1 VATSNQANAGGQT
14 LSSAAILAGH
24 NKGHPPGVQR
34 LLETYHT
41 VPVDRTRC
49 FSIIAHIDH
58 GKSTLADKLLESTR
72 NIWPTVKG
80 HQQVLDTLEVERT
93 RGITVKAQSASM
105 IYDYTP
111 AEAATGLAAA
121 AGAGGAL
128 PLVGVGASSL
138 INAALAAG
146 AGRPATRASAS
157 GLVSVGAATAA
168 AAAPP
173 PSGRLPH
180 LINLIDTPGHVD
192 FSYEVARSLA
202 ACQGALLL
210 IDAGQGV
217 QAQTVANFNSARE
230 AGLTVIP
237 VLTKIDLQ
245 IADPEPILASLES
258 LFGLDPEAALWTSA
272 KTGAGIAEVLPAIIE
287 RIPAPAP
294 SNAART
300 GRPLRCLLFDSWFDP
315 YRGVVC
321 SVLVTEGVLR
331 PGDSITACHSGDRFT
346 VQEVGLMAPAKVPVG
361 TIADTR
367 YGGAAA
373 AAAAAAG
380 SCAGGLGA
388 GQIGY
393 VIAGMKSTKQA
404 LVGDTFV
411 HSHAP
416 ASPLA
421 GFRPAKPV
429 VFASLYPVDS
439 GDFTALTTAVER
451 LTLNDASVSVERESS
466 SSLGFGLRCG
476 FLGLLHMDVFHQR
489 LQQEHETP
497 VIITSPMVRYELQ
510 MRDGSSMACER
521 AGDFPPS
528 HTVESYSEPTAHVSI
543 MTPSIFVSPLMGLL
557 AERRGVQEDVTY
569 LTTGGGGGG
578 GSSSSSSASSASS
591 AAAEA
596 AATAAAAGAGGVD
609 SDSSAAAVDA
619 TAAEAAEGDN
629 DSDEDEEDE
638 EEGALPEGGYSS
650 SRASFAPASAVPV
663 SALTPAALGDRVVLK
678 YRLPW
683 SEVVTNMYDAVKS
696 VRAATRYVLCAVLCL
711 PAWLSVSGLSG
722 CAHAELFAGLA
733 AGLAGGC
740 QHAHLAAPTDVAPT
754 ASHQLAPSIHHHPP
768 LPSASPPPPSASRL
782 AAALRGLREHG
793 LAARRLPAC

>member
-1 VATSNQANAGGQT
+1 MRQALLSGSSAARRVLSRSDAEAAGCGSTFLSRYSAGVASASLPVSAATPLSIGHGQARFLSHSAASCAKGAPVATSNQANAGGQT

-111 AEAATGLAAA
+111 AEAAAGLAAA

-138 INAALAAG
+138 VNAALAAG
-146 AGRPATRASAS
+146 AGRTATPASAA
-157 GLVSVGAATAA
+157 GLVSAGAAA

-173 PSGRLPH
+173 SARLPH

-497 VIITSPMVRYELQ
+497 VIITSPMVRYELH
-510 MRDGSSMACER
+510 MRDGSTMACER
-521 AGDFPPS
+521 AGDFPPA
-528 HTVESYSEPTAHVSI
+528 HTVERYSEPTAHVSI

-578 GSSSSSSASSASS
+578 GGGASSSSSSRASS

-596 AATAAAAGAGGVD
+596 AATAAAAGAGDAGNDSPAGAGASDAANAEGAEDEEGD
-609 SDSSAAAVDA
+609 SDS
-619 TAAEAAEGDN
+619 E
-629 DSDEDEEDE
+629 EEDGDA
-638 EEGALPEGGYSS
+638 EEGGLPESSYSS

-696 VRAATRYVLCAVLCL
+696 VRAAAR
-711 PAWLSVSGLSG
+711 
-722 CAHAELFAGLA
+722 H
-733 AGLAGGC
+733 
-740 QHAHLAAPTDVAPT
+740 PTGV
-754 ASHQLAPSIHHHPP
+754 
-768 LPSASPPPPSASRL
+768 
-782 AAALRGLREHG
+782 REWQCV
-793 LAARRLPAC
+793 P